1 MWQISVLGIDADL
14 DRYCV
19 FVRVLLDKV
28 CGPLVC
34 EDDREV
40 GEIRVR
46 GAADELGCREEAA
59 SAMKSLKRRNI
70 LDRNF
75 GGDLDEIFFLA
86 MREKSMPR
94 RYSRLHCI
102 WVTYWISRHCGV
114 LRICMRIDLDVEM
127 GRTSDR
133 SLEGR

>member
-94 RYSRLHCI
+94 RYRQTSLYLGHI
-102 WVTYWISRHCGV
+102 
-114 LRICMRIDLDVEM
+114 LDKQAL
-127 GRTSDR
+127 R
-133 SLEGR
+133 SLEDMHAHRFRRRNGKDI